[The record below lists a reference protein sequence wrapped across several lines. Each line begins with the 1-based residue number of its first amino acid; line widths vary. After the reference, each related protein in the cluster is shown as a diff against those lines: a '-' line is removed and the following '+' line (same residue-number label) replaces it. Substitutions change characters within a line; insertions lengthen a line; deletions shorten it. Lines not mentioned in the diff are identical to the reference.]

1 MSGMGHKAE
10 FRFSTPMARMLYQA
24 LAPELIDQEGMRS
37 TVDLS
42 CADQTTLIMTVHAED
57 LAALRAALNM
67 WLRLVNVA
75 DEVAGIAFE
84 TQINDQAGCVR

>member
-1 MSGMGHKAE
+1 MAHQAW
-10 FRFSTPMARMLYQA
+10 FTFCTPTAPLLYRA

-37 TVDLS
+37 TVDLA
-42 CADQTTLIMTVHAED
+42 CVDQTTLVMTIEAED

-75 DEVAGIAFE
+75 DEVTEMGLATLESSRA
-84 TQINDQAGCVR
+84 VRS

>member
-1 MSGMGHKAE
+1 MSGMEHQAE
-10 FRFSTPMARMLYQA
+10 FRFSTPTAMMLYEA

-37 TVDLS
+37 RVDLS
-42 CADQTTLIMTVHAED
+42 CADQSSLIMTVHAED

-75 DEVAGIAFE
+75 DEITGIALA
-84 TQINDQAGCVR
+84 TRKNDQAVRS

>member
-1 MSGMGHKAE
+1 MSGIGHQAE
-10 FRFSTPMARMLYQA
+10 FRFSTPTATLLYQV

-37 TVDLS
+37 TVELA
-42 CADQTTLIMTVHAED
+42 CTDQTTLVMTIHAED

-75 DEVAGIAFE
+75 DEITRIAFA
-84 TQINDQAGCVR
+84 TQKSDQAVRS

>member
-1 MSGMGHKAE
+1 MAHLAR
-10 FRFSTPMARMLYQA
+10 FTFSTPTASLLYRA

-37 TVDLS
+37 TVDLA
-42 CADQTTLIMTVHAED
+42 CVDQTTLVMTVEADD

-75 DEVAGIAFE
+75 DEVTEMGLANYDSG
-84 TQINDQAGCVR
+84 QAVRS

>member
-1 MSGMGHKAE
+1 MIHQAR
-10 FRFSTPMARMLYQA
+10 FTFSTPAAPLLYRA

-37 TVDLS
+37 TVDLA
-42 CADQTTLIMTVHAED
+42 CVDQTTLVMTIAAED

-75 DEVAGIAFE
+75 DEITEMGLATRSGG
-84 TQINDQAGCVR
+84 QAVRS